1 MILLKEVGY
10 SSCPR
15 GGVEG
20 EKLRL
25 PGDFVVAKIR
35 KEIPD
40 R

>member
-1 MILLKEVGY
+1 VGY
-10 SSCPR
+10 SSRPR
-15 GGVEG
+15 DGAEG

-25 PGDFVVAKIR
+25 PGDLVVAKIR

>member
-1 MILLKEVGY
+1 MIPLKEVGY
-10 SSCPR
+10 SSRPG

-20 EKLRL
+20 EQLRL

-35 KEIPD
+35 KEIPN

>member
-1 MILLKEVGY
+1 MIPLKEVGY
-10 SSCPR
+10 SSCPG

-25 PGDFVVAKIR
+25 PGDLVVAKIR